1 MASEVGKGTTFT
13 IRLPV
18 APAPRPGRAG
28 VKPHLVIGLG
38 NPLMG
43 DEGIGWHVLERL
55 AGDPRLPQDTELL
68 WGSTDLLACAGQME
82 GRRRIILVDAM
93 LDPSRAGSVAV
104 YSDRDGFPALDD
116 RQEHA
121 HQLSV
126 VQALRLLQ
134 ACSPGLSAVP
144 VTLIAIAIDSAR
156 VTMELSPAL
165 SARMPELLDCILR
178 ELAAE

>member
-1 MASEVGKGTTFT
+1 M
-13 IRLPV
+13 
-18 APAPRPGRAG
+18 
-28 VKPHLVIGLG
+28 KPNLVIGLG

-43 DEGIGWHVLERL
+43 DEGVGWHILDRL
-55 AGDPRLPQDTELL
+55 AGDPRLPQDTDLL

-93 LDPSRAGSVAV
+93 LDASPAGSVAV
-104 YSDRDGFPALDD
+104 YSDRDGFLPLEE

-126 VQALRLLQ
+126 VQAIRLLQ
-134 ACSPGLSAVP
+134 ACSPSLRTVP
-144 VTLIAIAIDSAR
+144 FTLIAIAIDSAR

-165 SARMPELLDCILR
+165 SAGMPELLDRILR
-178 ELAAE
+178 ELKTGDGVLNPGFPSAAASVVRE

>member
-1 MASEVGKGTTFT
+1 
-13 IRLPV
+13 
-18 APAPRPGRAG
+18 
-28 VKPHLVIGLG
+28 VKPNLVIGLG

-43 DEGIGWHVLERL
+43 DEGVGWHILERL
-55 AGDPRLPQDTELL
+55 AGDPRLPQDTDLL

-93 LDPSRAGSVAV
+93 LDASPAGSVAV
-104 YSDRDGFPALDD
+104 YSDRDGFLPLEE

-126 VQALRLLQ
+126 VQAIRLLQ
-134 ACSPGLSAVP
+134 ACSPSLRTVP
-144 VTLIAIAIDSAR
+144 FTLIAIAIDSAR
-156 VTMELSPAL
+156 VTMELSRAL
-165 SARMPELLDCILR
+165 SAGMPEMLDRILR

>member
-1 MASEVGKGTTFT
+1 
-13 IRLPV
+13 
-18 APAPRPGRAG
+18 
-28 VKPHLVIGLG
+28 VKPNLVIGLG

-43 DEGIGWHVLERL
+43 DEGAGWHILERL
-55 AGDPRLPQDTELL
+55 AGDPRLPPDTELL

-82 GRRRIILVDAM
+82 GRRRIVLVDAM

-104 YSDRDGFPALDD
+104 YSDRDGFLPLDD

-126 VQALRLLQ
+126 VQAVRLLQ
-134 ACSPGLSAVP
+134 ACSPSLGTVP

-156 VTMELSPAL
+156 VTMDLSPPL
-165 SARMPELLDCILR
+165 SAAMPEILDRILQQ
-178 ELAAE
+178 LAAD